1 MSLRLE
7 HSNPEAVVQ
16 AMQRERE
23 REREAL
29 LLLPVP
35 HSCMA
40 PKGAGQGGHV
50 KDNTI
55 QASNLW
61 PFLKEPLLI
70 PMGRI

>member
-61 PFLKEPLLI
+61 PFLKEALLI
-70 PMGRI
+70 LMGRI

>member
-7 HSNPEAVVQ
+7 QSNPEAAVQ

-35 HSCMA
+35 HSCLA

-61 PFLKEPLLI
+61 PFKEALLI
-70 PMGRI
+70 LMGRI